1 MDKAKYLT
9 PPQVARQLGTDCNR
23 VLLWIRSGSLKAF
36 NLSEGNRARW
46 KISPEDLAAFL
57 ESKSNRV
64 TADPPKRTRR
74 TVPRPARS
82 WV

>member
-23 VLLWIRSGSLKAF
+23 VLLWIRSGALKAF

-46 KISPEDLAAFL
+46 KISPADLETFL
-57 ESKSNRV
+57 ESKSNRA
-64 TADPPKRTRR
+64 TAEPPKRARR
-74 TVPRPARS
+74 TLPKASRQ